1 MLKRLLLAALIALVV
16 GPAYSFHHLGRIAL
30 PSAATA
36 PGLALG
42 SVVSVDLE
50 PLLPS
55 GRF

>member
-1 MLKRLLLAALIALVV
+1 MLRRLMLAALIALVA
-16 GPAYSFHHLGRIAL
+16 GPAYSFHHLGGIAL

-36 PGLALG
+36 SGIGLGA
-42 SVVSVDLE
+42 VVSVDLE